1 MIYGPHRAKGAPQVG
16 VLPGQEGHFGR
27 RHDPAG
33 DAAAHHNGPEVPA
46 PRTQS
51 LLCPYCAAGP
61 SDGQARTIAAAGE
74 TLTVTWHLLSCPH
87 HVADRVLAG
96 EED

>member
-1 MIYGPHRAKGAPQVG
+1 MIYGSHRAKGAPHVG
-16 VLPGQEGHFGR
+16 VLPGQEGPFGR
-27 RHDPAG
+27 RPDPAS
-33 DAAAHHNGPEVPA
+33 DAAHHTGPEVSE
-46 PRTQS
+46 PRTQT

-61 SDGQARTIAAAGE
+61 SDGQARTIAAAGDR
-74 TLTVTWHLLSCPH
+74 LTVTWHLLSCPH